1 MSSASSVVRPDDITV
16 VAHGQGSIVRC
27 RRTRRTLVLGPRET
41 RFIAACSRP
50 RHVEDLK
57 IEVGSDFT
65 GHDVEKLIVLFRD
78 FGVLRCNDTP
88 SAHQRLWSFRLLT
101 IRMSG
106 TCQHPRLLRVLADT
120 ISAGG
125 ALSVIVSVWLITC
138 HAPQVVHDLINQRYI
153 SMSSLIIYILSVV
166 LVGFLHESSHAI
178 AINARGGHV
187 FEAGFLLMFAIPSF
201 YIDASGI
208 ATIRSR
214 PGRLQ
219 AWSAGLSA
227 QAILLA
233 TSLLFIVYDP
243 GAPQWFKQFL
253 LLTSC
258 INLAMMLANA
268 VPIVRLDGYRVFCE
282 LIGVT
287 DLLRLGSSALAGR
300 PIAEIP
306 GHIEL
311 GLATFFT
318 IITGIFVPCL
328 VITAVSSSIS
338 TWTRVSLTTFS
349 HVIIV
354 IMCVS
359 LVTTFIR
366 FMYRHFHWRIHRA

>member
-78 FGVLRCNDTP
+78 FGVLRYNDTP

-153 SMSSLIIYILSVV
+153 SMSSLIHPFGGTRRISPRIKPCHCDQRSWRARFRSWIPPYVRYSL
-166 LVGFLHESSHAI
+166 FLHRRVGYCNDPFAPRTPSGMERRA
-178 AINARGGHV
+178 
-187 FEAGFLLMFAIPSF
+187 ECAG
-201 YIDASGI
+201 Y
-208 ATIRSR
+208 
-214 PGRLQ
+214 
-219 AWSAGLSA
+219 
-227 QAILLA
+227 
-233 TSLLFIVYDP
+233 
-243 GAPQWFKQFL
+243 
-253 LLTSC
+253 
-258 INLAMMLANA
+258 
-268 VPIVRLDGYRVFCE
+268 
-282 LIGVT
+282 
-287 DLLRLGSSALAGR
+287 LAGN
-300 PIAEIP
+300 I
-306 GHIEL
+306 L
-311 GLATFFT
+311 TF
-318 IITGIFVPCL
+318 
-328 VITAVSSSIS
+328 
-338 TWTRVSLTTFS
+338 
-349 HVIIV
+349 
-354 IMCVS
+354 
-359 LVTTFIR
+359 
-366 FMYRHFHWRIHRA
+366 HRL